1 MSIRGLSIR
10 TKEDMVQL
18 VDRLGFLPFF
28 PNSVPGFSVEEMADP
43 SIWFHGVEGPWE
55 WKGPV
60 IRATGCVYGKF
71 FEKKA
76 GFISR
81 EWFPDFA
88 NFRRDGYDFDAR
100 YDDGLASHRDKE
112 LFELLDE
119 NAPIHTKLLR
129 DKGDYRKGGKKGF
142 ETLITRLQFQCY
154 AVVNDFLYLKDKNDK
169 PYGWGV
175 AEYSTPE
182 KVLGAD
188 FTDAV
193 YVRKPEE
200 SYQRVFEYLNRLL
213 PDAGEAA
220 IKKLLK

>member
-1 MSIRGLSIR
+1 MNIQDLAIH
-10 TKEDMVQL
+10 TKEDMIKA
-18 VDRLGFLPFF
+18 VDLLGFLPFF
-28 PNSVPGFSVEEMADP
+28 PNSVPGFSVEEMAGP
-43 SIWFHGVEGPWE
+43 AIWFNGGEGPWE

-60 IRATGCVYGKF
+60 IQATGCVYGKF

-154 AVVNDFLYLKDKNDK
+154 VVVSDFIYLKDKNGK

-182 KVLGAD
+182 KVLGTD

-193 YVRKPEE
+193 YLRKPEE
-200 SYQRVFEYLNRLL
+200 SYARVVAYLNELV
-213 PDAGEAA
+213 PHAAEAA